1 VQGAFDIDSS
11 GNVVAVERR
20 GDDGVQLW
28 LIDAARNV
36 TARVDT
42 GSDAVSSPVLSHDGA
57 RLTYIARQEG
67 RATVI
72 ERTTR
77 GGDRET
83 VFDYRGEGVVYLSDR
98 SWDGLLT
105 LVGIAERN
113 RRIAQLVPRGGGEAV
128 VVAEGAVGLATARVS
143 PDGKWVAFSSRKSG
157 RLEVYVSPIPAS
169 GDPLQVSSAGGDYPQ
184 WRGDGHELFYIAPDG
199 SMMSTS
205 ITTTPRFDSSSPQP
219 LFKTG
224 LVADQFSQRF
234 AATGDGRRF
243 LFNMFPEGDKPPA
256 TTTVHVVLNWAE
268 GLARR

>member
-1 VQGAFDIDSS
+1 MQDAFDIDSS

-77 GGDRET
+77 GGDRQT
-83 VFDYRGEGVVYLSDR
+83 VFDYRGEGVLYLSDR

-113 RRIAQLVPRGGGEAV
+113 RRIAQLVPRGWPRSGRGRRRA
-128 VVAEGAVGLATARVS
+128 LTLDTARVS
-143 PDGKWVAFSSRKSG
+143 PDGKWVAFSSTKSG
-157 RLEVYVSPIPAS
+157 PLEGMSLPFLPAAINGRSRRPAGTIRS
-169 GDPLQVSSAGGDYPQ
+169 G
-184 WRGDGHELFYIAPDG
+184 
-199 SMMSTS
+199 
-205 ITTTPRFDSSSPQP
+205 
-219 LFKTG
+219 
-224 LVADQFSQRF
+224 
-234 AATGDGRRF
+234 AAT
-243 LFNMFPEGDKPPA
+243 A
-256 TTTVHVVLNWAE
+256 TSSFTSRQT
-268 GLARR
+268 AR